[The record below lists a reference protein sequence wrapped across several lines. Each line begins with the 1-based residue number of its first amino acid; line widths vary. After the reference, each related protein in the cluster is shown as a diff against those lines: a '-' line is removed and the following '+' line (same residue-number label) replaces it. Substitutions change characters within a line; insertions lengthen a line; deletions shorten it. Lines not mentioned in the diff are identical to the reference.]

1 MPRTRQ
7 ELEQIERE
15 ILAPYAQF
23 SGDTRGREYQEAP
36 PIWRAHYQR
45 DRDGFIEPD
54 IFSRRLRA

>member
-7 ELEQIERE
+7 ELEQIERQ
-15 ILAPYAQF
+15 ILASGAQF
-23 SGDTRGREYQEAP
+23 RGDTRDREHQEAP
-36 PIWRAHYQR
+36 PVWRAHYQR